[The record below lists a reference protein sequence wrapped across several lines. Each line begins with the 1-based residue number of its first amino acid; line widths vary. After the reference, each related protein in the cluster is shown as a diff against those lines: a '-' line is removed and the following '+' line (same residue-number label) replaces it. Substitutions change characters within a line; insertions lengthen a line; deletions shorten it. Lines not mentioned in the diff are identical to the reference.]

1 VLNDQRASRHHGD
14 IRWNGHQWEVVDR
27 GSTNGTYVN
36 GMQVHQPYELRL
48 GDRVTI
54 GETTIVLREYST
66 QSSAPP
72 PKIKDPG
79 RTAEGRALRGV
90 APVAPPKRAAPQS
103 EVRATGS
110 TSAAV
115 AFWIVQ
121 GVIVAAVLCL
131 ATGAFLPWLKITGSL
146 SQDLQPLIQ
155 GIADIVATLSGPN
168 SMFNISQEIG
178 GLEGYGK
185 LTLAIAVVSMI
196 ALVVDI
202 FFFRKSMV
210 PGIVYLV
217 SGLIA
222 AGAIGFDL
230 INYYRYY
237 EQLSDLT
244 LLFGIQLSDVV
255 QVLEH
260 LIEIEITPMIGLP
273 LTIAGLLLLLLGG
286 LGRLIVA
293 LLDRNG

>member
-1 VLNDQRASRHHGD
+1 
-14 IRWNGHQWEVVDR
+14 
-27 GSTNGTYVN
+27 
-36 GMQVHQPYELRL
+36 M
-48 GDRVTI
+48 
-54 GETTIVLREYST
+54 
-66 QSSAPP
+66 
-72 PKIKDPG
+72 
-79 RTAEGRALRGV
+79 
-90 APVAPPKRAAPQS
+90 
-103 EVRATGS
+103 
-110 TSAAV
+110 
-115 AFWIVQ
+115 
-121 GVIVAAVLCL
+121 AAVLCL

-202 FFFRKSMV
+202 FFFRKSVV

-293 LLDRNG
+293 LLHRNG